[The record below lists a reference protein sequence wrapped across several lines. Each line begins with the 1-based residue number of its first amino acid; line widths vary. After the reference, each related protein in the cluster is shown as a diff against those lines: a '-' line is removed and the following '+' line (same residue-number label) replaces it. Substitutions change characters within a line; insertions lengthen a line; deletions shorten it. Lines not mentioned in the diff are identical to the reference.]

1 MFGNAD
7 LIFGNLRCGCLTVLL
22 QICADGGSACRIALD
37 KRRLCR
43 MQEGGMPAV
52 VAIPQV
58 VEELLVQFG
67 DFFPNEPARR
77 HFAEYLT
84 GLILAEHKTVSGIN
98 REFAVTTVL
107 ST

>member
-1 MFGNAD
+1 
-7 LIFGNLRCGCLTVLL
+7 
-22 QICADGGSACRIALD
+22 
-37 KRRLCR
+37 
-43 MQEGGMPAV
+43 MPAV

-84 GLILAEHKTVSGIN
+84 GLFIAEQKTVSGIN
-98 REFAVTTVL
+98 REFAAPVPPL
-107 ST
+107 SQTRGLSGQRDAVQVAHRPVHRADRLDCLHRSEGATS